1 VLFLGE
7 YEHVIDAKQ
16 RLAIPAEVRD
26 VFNPEQ
32 HGSAFIAVPG
42 GDGSLWLWPER
53 TFHSVAR
60 ELQGSMLGDKDLGA
74 YERRIFS
81 QSARIPMDSAGRVRI
96 PERLLKDH
104 GLSGK
109 AMVLG
114 VGDHLEV
121 FSPEQ
126 WSQDREKL
134 EPVRSDIWNRARQNV
149 ALNQRNGNES

>member
-1 VLFLGE
+1 
-7 YEHVIDAKQ
+7 
-16 RLAIPAEVRD
+16 
-26 VFNPEQ
+26 
-32 HGSAFIAVPG
+32 
-42 GDGSLWLWPER
+42 
-53 TFHSVAR
+53 
-60 ELQGSMLGDKDLGA
+60 MLGDKDLGA

>member
-1 VLFLGE
+1 MLFLGE

-42 GDGSLWLWPER
+42 GDASLWLWPER
-53 TFHSVAR
+53 TFQAIAQ
-60 ELQGSMLGDKDLGA
+60 ELQGSMLGDKELGA

-81 QSARIPMDSAGRVRI
+81 QSARVPMDSAGRVRI
-96 PERLLKDH
+96 PERLLTEH

-121 FSPEQ
+121 IAPER
-126 WSQDREKL
+126 WASDREQL

-149 ALNQRNGNES
+149 AGRGRGHES